1 MTLFDQVVAWLD
13 DHTVRFTLIGAGA
26 LSALG
31 ISDDT
36 LDQELLV
43 TESRVLGRLFW
54 SGAPAS
60 VEFDAPS
67 PDADLLAGEV
77 RLTAPGER
85 PVRIVVGRGR
95 WLEGVLDR
103 SVIIEEPGRDL
114 PAAAL
119 ADLILL
125 NLYFREAEN
134 LAAIRAILGAADSVG
149 LREDV
154 ESRLSF
160 LPAECVMGWQQILAS
175 QQNAGALKLDGGD
188 GDTGS

>member
-1 MTLFDQVVAWLD
+1 MNLFDRVVAWLD

-26 LSALG
+26 MSALG

-43 TESRVLGRLFW
+43 TQSRVLNRRFW
-54 SGAPAS
+54 DGAPAS
-60 VEFDAPS
+60 VQFDPAS
-67 PDADLLAGEV
+67 PDADLLAGQV
-77 RLTAPGER
+77 RLTDPGER

-95 WLEGVLDR
+95 WLEGVIDR
-103 SVIIEEPGRDL
+103 SVTIEEPGRDL

-125 NLYFREAEN
+125 NLYFREGEN
-134 LAAIRAILGAADSVG
+134 LAAIRSILDVADSVG

-160 LPAECVMGWQQILAS
+160 LPAECVMGWQQIL
-175 QQNAGALKLDGGD
+175 
-188 GDTGS
+188 GSLR